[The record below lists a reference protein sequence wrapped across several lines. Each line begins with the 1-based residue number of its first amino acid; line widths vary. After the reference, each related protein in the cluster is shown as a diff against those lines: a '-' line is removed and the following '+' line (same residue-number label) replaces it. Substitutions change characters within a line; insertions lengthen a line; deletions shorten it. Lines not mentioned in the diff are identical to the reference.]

1 MRKKVFILPAMEGL
15 QSSLD
20 SFAFCSDILGYTGG
34 DGSVAYDVMW
44 EEVSIDFGLLSGKKV
59 KSYHLQLLG

>member
-1 MRKKVFILPAMEGL
+1 M
-15 QSSLD
+15 D
-20 SFAFCSDILGYTGG
+20 SFTFCSDILDIREG

-59 KSYHLQLLG
+59 KSYHLQMLS